1 MENLRG
7 VFTRKTSPIWMDS
20 STAAE
25 CAKIRKKL
33 GGIQYTATRTGSD
46 TFERFTGPQIRKF
59 YKTEPEAYTQ
69 DRQHRARQL
78 VHGVAA
84 FRQDR
89 AD

>member
-1 MENLRG
+1 
-7 VFTRKTSPIWMDS
+7 MDS

-25 CAKIRKKL
+25 CAEIRKKL
-33 GGIQYTATRTGSD
+33 GGIKATAEATGSD

-59 YKTEPEAYTQ
+59 YKTEPEAYAQTA
-69 DRQHRARQL
+69 QHRAGQF

-84 FRQDR
+84 RRENR

>member
-1 MENLRG
+1 
-7 VFTRKTSPIWMDS
+7 MDS

-25 CAKIRKKL
+25 CAEIRKKL
-33 GGIQYTATRTGSD
+33 GGIKSTASRTGSD

-59 YKTEPEAYTQ
+59 YKTEPEAYAQ
-69 DRQHRARQL
+69 DRQHRAGQF

-84 FRQDR
+84 RRKNR